1 MGRFQ
6 TVLAVRERRKTHR
19 YDVLVSASITV
30 DDASLPQRC
39 TIHDISQTGALIEV
53 ENAEG
58 LDSFT
63 LTFTREC
70 RIVRR
75 NVRGNKVGVEFLL
88 PWSVPSA
95 TTD

>member
-19 YDVLVSASITV
+19 YDVLVNASIAV
-30 DDASLPQRC
+30 DDAALPQRC
-39 TIHDISQTGALIEV
+39 TIHDISQTGALIEL
-53 ENAEG
+53 ENAEN
-58 LDSFT
+58 LENFT

-75 NVRGNKVGVEFLL
+75 NVRGKKVGVEFLL
-88 PWSVPSA
+88 PWSVPSEM
-95 TTD
+95 TD

>member
-6 TVLAVRERRKTHR
+6 TVFAVRERRKSHR
-19 YDVLVSASITV
+19 YDVLVNASISV
-30 DDASLPQRC
+30 DNESMPIRC
-39 TIHDISQTGALIEV
+39 MIHDISQTGALIEL
-53 ENAEG
+53 ENAEN
-58 LDSFT
+58 LDNFT

-75 NVRGNKVGVEFLL
+75 NVRGKKVGVEFLL
-88 PWSVPSA
+88 PWSVPSE

>member
-6 TVLAVRERRKTHR
+6 TVFAVRERRKAHR
-19 YDVLVSASITV
+19 YDVLVNASIAV
-30 DDASLPQRC
+30 DGATIPQRC
-39 TIHDISQTGALIEV
+39 MIHDISQTGALIELD
-53 ENAEG
+53 NAEN

-75 NVRGNKVGVEFLL
+75 NVRGKKIGVEFLL
-88 PWSVPSA
+88 PWSVPSEM
-95 TTD
+95 TD

>member
-6 TVLAVRERRKTHR
+6 TVLAVRERRKSHR
-19 YDVLVSASITV
+19 YDVLVNASIAV
-30 DDASLPQRC
+30 DGVSMPQRC
-39 TIHDISQTGALIEV
+39 TIHDISQTGALIEI

-63 LTFTREC
+63 LTFSREC

-75 NVRGNKVGVEFLL
+75 NVRGNKLGVEFLL
-88 PWSVPSA
+88 PWSVSSE
-95 TTD
+95 TKD

>member
-19 YDVLVSASITV
+19 YDVLVNASIAV

-53 ENAEG
+53 ENAET
-58 LDSFT
+58 LDNFT

-75 NVRGNKVGVEFLL
+75 NVRGKKIGVEFLL
-88 PWSVPSA
+88 PWSVPSEM
-95 TTD
+95 TD